1 MNPRMKAYLA
11 APLFNRRERDFN
23 EAVSEALRPHVDVFV
38 PQRDGYLLSDM
49 LAAGVPLVV
58 AERRIFEQD
67 TRAMADAD
75 FLVGILDGASIDE
88 GVAFEIGFMRA
99 LGKRCVA
106 LQTDVRRAL
115 PTGNNPMIGQA
126 LESLFQ
132 DLDELVVWVKA
143 HARADGLEN
152 TDPWRNSA

>member
-1 MNPRMKAYLA
+1 MTSRLKAYLA
-11 APLFNRRERDFN
+11 APLFNCRERDFN
-23 EAVSEALRPHVDVFV
+23 EAVSGLLSPYVDVFV

-49 LAAGVPLVV
+49 IAAGVPLVV

-75 FLVGILDGASIDE
+75 FLVAILDGAAIDD

-115 PTGNNPMIGQA
+115 PSGNNPMIGQA
-126 LESLFQ
+126 LESLFHEI
-132 DLDELVVWVKA
+132 DELVVWVKA
-143 HARADGLEN
+143 HASADAPRQS
-152 TDPWRNSA
+152 DPWRNTA

>member
-1 MNPRMKAYLA
+1 MTPRLKAYLA
-11 APLFNRRERDFN
+11 APLFNSRERDFN
-23 EAVSEALRPHVDVFV
+23 EAVSEVLSPHVDVFV

-75 FLVGILDGASIDE
+75 FLVAVLDGASIDE

-115 PTGNNPMIGQA
+115 PSGNNPMIGQA

-132 DLDELVVWVKA
+132 ELEELVVWVA
-143 HARADGLEN
+143 HARADGLQN

>member
-1 MNPRMKAYLA
+1 MSPRLKAYLA
-11 APLFNRRERDFN
+11 APLFNCRERDFN
-23 EAVSEALRPHVDVFV
+23 EAVSEALSPYVDVFV

-67 TRAMADAD
+67 TQAMADAD

-115 PTGNNPMIGQA
+115 PSGNNPMIGQA

-132 DLDELVVWVKA
+132 ELDELVVWVKA
-143 HARADGLEN
+143 HARADGLQN